1 MYNKKILSAIVAIL
15 AITAMLSTMTSAFAA
30 HETPSITISPN
41 IVKPSASKIFTL
53 TIKNVSG
60 DKIDNIKISV
70 TGFSNLLSVIQL
82 ENIIENA
89 NVWVLDGTELVITD
103 SSTENLIL
111 LENTDVKLPIDTQII
126 VMATGYA
133 AKIYGEN
140 AIVEV
145 LENENTGLGSDNN
158 VKIIGDALVTMHD
171 NSLRLLSATQAVKL
185 TANTAR
191 LVADTMVEVDENKT
205 ITLGVDNQI
214 KTVSEVSVK
223 LRDNKLR
230 TVRNTTI
237 KYENGPL
244 AGAVVVL
251 GSGENIQLV
260 SSDNIV
266 TLLPDTTLAV
276 RASLANSVRIVE
288 NTDVKLKAE
297 SIVGLPTSAVITT
310 LPKGWSFNSA
320 DNTWLADNSDYHL
333 AAGSTLTLPFSVTTP
348 SSGGDYTIV
357 VTTEDNSDLGTAN
370 RVRSVSLTVTV
381 DATAPTLTLSVSP
394 TKAKANTTVTITVT
408 ASEKLAKLGKVYV
421 AENENTENKEITMT
435 STDGITWKGTYVTT
449 DNTARDGVAKVL
461 VDNAG
466 TEDLVGNAGASG
478 TWVTTT
484 FTVDKLAPP
493 TPSTTYG
500 YTSPFTTPTN
510 QSSWTI
516 SGTTYDNYLGTVAAT
531 GSMKVKIR
539 VGTTVTEVTS
549 DAGGNF
555 SLPITLSEGK
565 NEIGIRYVDPYGNEG
580 AENAENVFL
589 DTKKPEIK
597 MLTIAGLTWKDN
609 IQIKDNQP
617 KISLTITDPGYPTTG
632 LGVENQ
638 TYSAN
643 AGFTVGL
650 HYDNGDLLSPLTNAL
665 AWDKATGKFEN
676 ILPALTDSWY
686 RIYIK
691 AGDNL
696 NSSDNVVFRFKIDTV
711 KPATW
716 TPSAAENPVSGT
728 TSASPKLFTT
738 STVSISGSGAEVG
751 TTVKVYVNGV
761 EQTGARTTVDS
772 YGRFTTNV
780 ALPARTTAK
789 IEVTLTD
796 AAGNESDRVLYGY
809 AIYRPT
815 LPTPS
820 AAENPLKDTTYTS
833 PLVVRVT
840 SIPIS
845 GSGVDIGATIKVY
858 VNDKVAVSVVADAYG
873 RWSANVPITAGEVN
887 KVEVTVSDRAGNESD
902 RVLYGYVMTDKSAPK
917 VTISAPAAGTSTD
930 KATIAVSGKVTKDAW
945 ETYDEIRVSAQVGLT
960 SAPVPVASDGS
971 FAVNVPLAEGANTI
985 IVSAEDAAG
994 NRDSASVTVERT
1006 VTPWGTYAIVLV
1018 VIALVLAAIAIF
1030 RKR

>member
-1 MYNKKILSAIVAIL
+1 VDEVYNKKILSAIVAIL

-41 IVKPSASKIFTL
+41 IVKESASKVFTL

-60 DKIDNIKISV
+60 DKIDNIKI
-70 TGFSNLLSVIQL
+70 TLPAGFSGLAAVAVIPKDNIVTTVDDNYVILPAGTIVTLTSSENALIYENTDVIRLKDSWIYIPATGENAKLL
-82 ENIIENA
+82 ENGLVEVRQDTSTGDNLSSGDNVLTIYEKQLTLTGDNRLRLLADTQVIRVSDNVVKLPEDTLVEVVQSDNA
-89 NVWVLDGTELVITD
+89 DGFDNTDNVKLTTEKLVSLNDNKVRAVQTFRVARLGAYEATVSVGTELELLEDNNVILPAGTVVGFGK
-103 SSTENLIL
+103 TVTVTIP
-111 LENTDVKLPIDTQII
+111 ENTDVKRG
-126 VMATGYA
+126 A
-133 AKIYGEN
+133 GEN
-140 AIVEV
+140 VDAPGAITQPEGWTFNQSD
-145 LENENTGLGSDNN
+145 LTWTTDNETYM
-158 VKIIGDALVTMHD
+158 I
-171 NSLRLLSATQAVKL
+171 
-185 TANTAR
+185 
-191 LVADTMVEVDENKT
+191 
-205 ITLGVDNQI
+205 
-214 KTVSEVSVK
+214 
-223 LRDNKLR
+223 
-230 TVRNTTI
+230 
-237 KYENGPL
+237 
-244 AGAVVVL
+244 
-251 GSGENIQLV
+251 
-260 SSDNIV
+260 
-266 TLLPDTTLAV
+266 
-276 RASLANSVRIVE
+276 
-288 NTDVKLKAE
+288 
-297 SIVGLPTSAVITT
+297 
-310 LPKGWSFNSA
+310 
-320 DNTWLADNSDYHL
+320 
-333 AAGSTLTLPFSVTTP
+333 AAGNSLTLPFGATTA
-348 SSGGDYTIV
+348 SSGGDFTFII
-357 VTTEDNSDLGTAN
+357 TTEDNSALGTIN
-370 RVRSVSLTVTV
+370 RIRNVSVTVTV
-381 DATAPTLTLSVSP
+381 DNTPPTYTVSVSP
-394 TKAKANTTVTITVT
+394 TTVGAKATVKITVN
-408 ASEKLAKLGKVYV
+408 ASKKLAKLGTVYV
-421 AENENTENKEITMT
+421 AENESIENKEITMT
-435 STDGITWKGTYVTT
+435 SPDGITWVGTYVTS
-449 DNTARDGVAKVL
+449 DNTQRDGIARVWIDNSGIEDTLGHVLSGWTSVA
-461 VDNAG
+461 
-466 TEDLVGNAGASG
+466 
-478 TWVTTT
+478 T

-493 TPSTTYG
+493 TPSATYDLS
-500 YTSPFTTPTN
+500 TLPAKTN
-510 QSSWTI
+510 QSSLMI
-516 SGTTYDNYLGTVAAT
+516 SGYAVDNYLGVVENKS
-531 GSMKVKIR
+531 GMKVIVR

-549 DAGGNF
+549 GVDNRFNAIIN
-555 SLPITLSEGK
+555 LKEGS
-565 NEIGIRYVDPYGNEG
+565 NEVGVQYVDSAGNKSS
-580 AENAENVFL
+580 ENVQTVFL

-597 MLTIAGLTWKDN
+597 MLTIAGLTWKDG
-609 IQIKDNQP
+609 IEIKDNQP

-638 TYSAN
+638 AYSAN
-643 AGFTVGL
+643 VGFTVGL
-650 HYDNGDLLSPLTNAL
+650 HRDDNTLITELTNAL

-676 ILPALTDSWY
+676 VLPQELPDNWY
-686 RIYIK
+686 RIYVI

-696 NSSDNVVFRFKIDTV
+696 NSSDNVVFRFKIDT
-711 KPATW
+711 KEPATW

-738 STVSISGSGAEVG
+738 STVSISGSGVEVG
-751 TTVKVYVNGV
+751 ATVKVYVNGV
-761 EQTGARTTVDS
+761 EQTAARTTVDS

-780 ALPARTTAK
+780 VLPARTTAK

-845 GSGVDIGATIKVY
+845 GSGVEIGATIKVY

-917 VTISAPAAGTSTD
+917 VTISAPAAGTTTD